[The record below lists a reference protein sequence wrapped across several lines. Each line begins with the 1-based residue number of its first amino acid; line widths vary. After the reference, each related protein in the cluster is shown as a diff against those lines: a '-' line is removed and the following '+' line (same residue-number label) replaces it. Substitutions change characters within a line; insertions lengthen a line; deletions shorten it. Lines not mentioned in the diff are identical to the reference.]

1 LELQKL
7 LEMPNKAVWRRIVL
21 TKKIIDLIEANA
33 LQLSRE
39 IKMELLLHQSTR
51 SYQNIEEKTLH
62 DWIYDVC
69 SRFSY
74 WLDEDREK
82 GEVQQHYKNLGKERF
97 RQGFELPEVISAL
110 YLTKRRL
117 WEFIAASRETDSALN
132 LNQIV
137 EASFLLVR
145 FFDHAVLHVS
155 EGYEEML
162 HEYGY
167 EAPLNNP
174 ERLAEAIAAKEKR
187 QKEFLEEPK
196 LPTFSYTKGMIR
208 LSYYR
213 RG

>member
-1 LELQKL
+1 
-7 LEMPNKAVWRRIVL
+7 VL

-33 LQLSRE
+33 LQLSRA

-51 SYQNIEEKTLH
+51 SYQNIEDKTLH

-82 GEVQQHYKNLGKERF
+82 GEVQQHYKNVGKERF

-117 WEFIAASRETDSALN
+117 WEFIAARREADSALN

-174 ERLAEAIAAKEKR
+174 ERLAEAIAAK
-187 QKEFLEEPK
+187 QKLEQPLYEEPK
-196 LPTFSYTKGMIR
+196 LPSLCFTKGMIR
-208 LSYYR
+208 F
-213 RG
+213 G

>member
-1 LELQKL
+1 
-7 LEMPNKAVWRRIVL
+7 VL

-33 LQLSRE
+33 LQLSRA

-51 SYQNIEEKTLH
+51 SYQNIEDKTLH

-82 GEVQQHYKNLGKERF
+82 GEVQQHYKNVGKERF

-117 WEFIAASRETDSALN
+117 WEFIAARREADSALN

-174 ERLAEAIAAKEKR
+174 EQLAEAIAAK
-187 QKEFLEEPK
+187 QKLEQSLYEEPK
-196 LPTFSYTKGMIR
+196 LPSLCFTKGMIR
-208 LSYYR
+208 F
-213 RG
+213 G

>member
-1 LELQKL
+1 
-7 LEMPNKAVWRRIVL
+7 ML

-39 IKMELLLHQSTR
+39 IKKELLLHQSTR
-51 SYQNIEEKTLH
+51 SYQNIDEKTLH

-82 GEVQQHYKNLGKERF
+82 GEVQQHYKNVGKERF

-117 WEFIAASRETDSALN
+117 WEFIAASREADSALN

-145 FFDHAVLHVS
+145 FFDHAVLHVT

-187 QKEFLEEPK
+187 QKKFLEEPK

-213 RG
+213 QG

>member
-1 LELQKL
+1 
-7 LEMPNKAVWRRIVL
+7 ML

-33 LQLSRE
+33 LQLSRA

-82 GEVQQHYKNLGKERF
+82 GEVQQHYKNVGKERF

-117 WEFIAASRETDSALN
+117 WEFIAARREADSALN

-174 ERLAEAIAAKEKR
+174 ERLAEAIAAKQKLEKP
-187 QKEFLEEPK
+187 LYEEPK
-196 LPTFSYTKGMIR
+196 LPSLCFTKGMIR
-208 LSYYR
+208 F
-213 RG
+213 G

>member
-1 LELQKL
+1 
-7 LEMPNKAVWRRIVL
+7 VL

-33 LQLSRE
+33 LELSGV
-39 IKMELLLHQSTR
+39 IKTELLLHQSTR

-74 WLDEDREK
+74 WLDEDKEK

-97 RQGFELPEVISAL
+97 RQDFELPEVISAL

-117 WEFIAASRETDSALN
+117 WEFIAARREADSALN
-132 LNQIV
+132 LNQII

-145 FFDHAVLHVS
+145 FFDHAVLHVT

-162 HEYGY
+162 RNKYGY
-167 EAPLNNP
+167 EALLSNP
-174 ERLAEAIAAKEKR
+174 DRLSEAIAAK
-187 QKEFLEEPK
+187 QKLEQSLYEEPK
-196 LPTFSYTKGMIR
+196 LPSLCFTKGMIR
-208 LSYYR
+208 F
-213 RG
+213 G

>member
-1 LELQKL
+1 
-7 LEMPNKAVWRRIVL
+7 ML

-33 LQLSRE
+33 LQLSRA

-82 GEVQQHYKNLGKERF
+82 GEVQQHYKNVGKERF

-117 WEFIAASRETDSALN
+117 WEFIAARREADSALN

-174 ERLAEAIAAKEKR
+174 ERLAEAIAAK
-187 QKEFLEEPK
+187 QKLEQPLYEEPK
-196 LPTFSYTKGMIR
+196 LPSLCFTKGMIR
-208 LSYYR
+208 F
-213 RG
+213 G

>member
-1 LELQKL
+1 
-7 LEMPNKAVWRRIVL
+7 ML
-21 TKKIIDLIEANA
+21 TKTLIDSIEANA

-39 IKMELLLHQSTR
+39 IKMKLLLHQTTR
-51 SYQNIEEKTLH
+51 SYQKIDEETLH

-69 SRFSY
+69 SRFSF
-74 WLDEDREK
+74 WLDEDKEK

-117 WEFIAASRETDSALN
+117 WEFIAASREADSALN
-132 LNQIV
+132 LNQIIEV
-137 EASFLLVR
+137 SFLLVR
-145 FFDHAVLHVS
+145 FFDHAVLHVT

-167 EAPLNNP
+167 EAPLSNP
-174 ERLAEAIAAKEKR
+174 DLLAEAIAAKEKR
-187 QKEFLEEPK
+187 QKEVIEEPK

-213 RG
+213 QG

>member
-1 LELQKL
+1 
-7 LEMPNKAVWRRIVL
+7 
-21 TKKIIDLIEANA
+21 
-33 LQLSRE
+33 
-39 IKMELLLHQSTR
+39 MELLLHQSTR

-82 GEVQQHYKNLGKERF
+82 GEVQQHYKNVGKERF

-117 WEFIAASRETDSALN
+117 WEFIAARREADSALN

-174 ERLAEAIAAKEKR
+174 ERLAEAIAAKQKLEKP
-187 QKEFLEEPK
+187 LYEEPK
-196 LPTFSYTKGMIR
+196 LPSLCFTKGMIR
-208 LSYYR
+208 F
-213 RG
+213 G

>member
-1 LELQKL
+1 
-7 LEMPNKAVWRRIVL
+7 VL

-33 LQLSRE
+33 LQLSKE
-39 IKMELLLHQSTR
+39 IKGALLLHQSTR
-51 SYQNIEEKTLH
+51 SYQNIDEKTLH

-74 WLDEDREK
+74 WLDEDRKK
-82 GEVQQHYKNLGKERF
+82 GEVQQHYKNMGKERF
-97 RQGFELPEVISAL
+97 RQGFELSEVISAL

-117 WEFIAASRETDSALN
+117 WEFIAASREADSALN
-132 LNQIV
+132 LNQII

-162 HEYGY
+162 REYGY
-167 EAPLNNP
+167 EAPLSNT

-196 LPTFSYTKGMIR
+196 LPTFSFTKGMIR

-213 RG
+213 QG

>member
-1 LELQKL
+1 
-7 LEMPNKAVWRRIVL
+7 VL

-33 LQLSRE
+33 LQLSRA
-39 IKMELLLHQSTR
+39 IKTELLLHQSTR

-82 GEVQQHYKNLGKERF
+82 GEVQQHYKNVGKERF

-117 WEFIAASRETDSALN
+117 WEFIAARREADSALN

-174 ERLAEAIAAKEKR
+174 ERLAEAIAAK
-187 QKEFLEEPK
+187 QKLEQPLYEEPK
-196 LPTFSYTKGMIR
+196 LPSLCFTKGMIR
-208 LSYYR
+208 F
-213 RG
+213 G

>member
-1 LELQKL
+1 
-7 LEMPNKAVWRRIVL
+7 VL

-33 LQLSRE
+33 LQLSRA

-82 GEVQQHYKNLGKERF
+82 GEVQQHYKNVGKERF

-117 WEFIAASRETDSALN
+117 WEFIAARREADSALN

-174 ERLAEAIAAKEKR
+174 ERLAEAIAAK
-187 QKEFLEEPK
+187 QKLEQPLYEEPK
-196 LPTFSYTKGMIR
+196 LPSLCFTKGMIR
-208 LSYYR
+208 F
-213 RG
+213 G

>member
-1 LELQKL
+1 MK
-7 LEMPNKAVWRRIVL
+7 KTIRRRIVL
-21 TKKIIDLIEANA
+21 TKILIDSIEANA
-33 LQLSRE
+33 LQLSRD
-39 IKMELLLHQSTR
+39 IKMNLLLHQTTR
-51 SYQNIEEKTLH
+51 SYQNIDENTLH

-69 SRFSY
+69 SRFSF
-74 WLDEDREK
+74 WLDEDTEK

-117 WEFIAASRETDSALN
+117 WEFIAASREADSALN
-132 LNQIV
+132 LNQIIEV
-137 EASFLLVR
+137 SFLLVR
-145 FFDHAVLHVS
+145 FFDHAVLHVT

-167 EAPLNNP
+167 EAPLSNP

-187 QKEFLEEPK
+187 QREFIEEPK
-196 LPTFSYTKGMIR
+196 LPAFSYTKGMIR

-213 RG
+213 QG

>member
-1 LELQKL
+1 
-7 LEMPNKAVWRRIVL
+7 VL

-33 LQLSRE
+33 LELSRA
-39 IKMELLLHQSTR
+39 IKTELLLHQSTR
-51 SYQNIEEKTLH
+51 SYQNIEGKTLY

-82 GEVQQHYKNLGKERF
+82 GEVQQHYKNVGKERF

-117 WEFIAASRETDSALN
+117 WEFIAARREADSALN

-174 ERLAEAIAAKEKR
+174 ERLAEAIAAK
-187 QKEFLEEPK
+187 QKLEQPLYEEPK
-196 LPTFSYTKGMIR
+196 LPSLCFTKGMIR
-208 LSYYR
+208 F
-213 RG
+213 G